1 MTLRLDQWLAA
12 SLVVCFASMIKGS
25 IGFGFPLVA
34 VPLLS
39 TIMGP
44 RVAIPVVAIPTLLSN
59 VLVVRR
65 GGVGRAPGVMGAT
78 LAGLAAG
85 TVAGAFLLGSLNIRF
100 LSALVGGVA
109 VLYVLTTAL
118 RLTLKIP
125 ATGIRMAGPAFGVL
139 AGLMGGSTGISSP
152 LMASYLHLLRLE
164 KREFVFWLT
173 MMFFIVN
180 IGQVVI
186 YTRLGLYAGPVLAI
200 ALWAC
205 VPMVI
210 GTLAGLRLQDRLAPR
225 LFERIVLVVVF
236 VAALNLVVR
245 SFV

>member
-1 MTLRLDQWLAA
+1 
-12 SLVVCFASMIKGS
+12 
-25 IGFGFPLVA
+25 
-34 VPLLS
+34 
-39 TIMGP
+39 
-44 RVAIPVVAIPTLLSN
+44 
-59 VLVVRR
+59 
-65 GGVGRAPGVMGAT
+65 
-78 LAGLAAG
+78 
-85 TVAGAFLLGSLNIRF
+85 
-100 LSALVGGVA
+100 
-109 VLYVLTTAL
+109 
-118 RLTLKIP
+118 
-125 ATGIRMAGPAFGVL
+125 
-139 AGLMGGSTGISSP
+139 
-152 LMASYLHLLRLE
+152 
-164 KREFVFWLT
+164 

-210 GTLAGLRLQDRLAPR
+210 GTLAGLKLQDRLAPR